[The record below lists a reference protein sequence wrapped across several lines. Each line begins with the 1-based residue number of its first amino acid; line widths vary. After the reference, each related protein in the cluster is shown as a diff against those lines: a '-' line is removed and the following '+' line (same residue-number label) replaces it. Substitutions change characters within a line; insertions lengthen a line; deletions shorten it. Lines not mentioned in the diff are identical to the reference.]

1 MHKVP
6 IAQLKINTYYTSPLF
21 WDGYIILYPNLP
33 ITEDLLNRLNQWH
46 CTEVETSGWPSES
59 IPSLKM
65 DPFLESVVDSR
76 GKVFKKEG
84 DGLRSIESVLSR
96 VYSVCRGTEKID
108 VNAFFEFAKDFR
120 AMIAGD
126 LSVYLTVPISDFAE
140 SDYLIAQSV
149 RTAVLAFA
157 VSEALKIPLY
167 RQLELITA
175 ALLHK
180 IGMVKIPK
188 IVYLKEGTLSEKET
202 ELIRYYPVLGARILK
217 ANGFSNEV
225 IQGVL
230 EHQEAYDGSG
240 YPQHLVGEG
249 ISLFGRILNV
259 TSSFC
264 AMTAFRPY
272 RSEIKNESSSILKIL
287 KGAKKEYD
295 PNICRTLL
303 GILSLYPI
311 GTMVLLANNSVAV
324 AVKVNPDNPKA
335 PYVKLLTD
343 SSGKPVM
350 NEQIFDTQRDDF
362 QIVRVLTDDEA
373 QNVKN
378 LFAEKRK

>member
-1 MHKVP
+1 M
-6 IAQLKINTYYTSPLF
+6 
-21 WDGYIILYPNLP
+21 
-33 ITEDLLNRLNQWH
+33 
-46 CTEVETSGWPSES
+46 
-59 IPSLKM
+59 
-65 DPFLESVVDSR
+65 
-76 GKVFKKEG
+76 
-84 DGLRSIESVLSR
+84 
-96 VYSVCRGTEKID
+96 
-108 VNAFFEFAKDFR
+108 
-120 AMIAGD
+120 
-126 LSVYLTVPISDFAE
+126 
-140 SDYLIAQSV
+140 
-149 RTAVLAFA
+149 
-157 VSEALKIPLY
+157 
-167 RQLELITA
+167 
-175 ALLHK
+175 
-180 IGMVKIPK
+180 
-188 IVYLKEGTLSEKET
+188 SEKET

-311 GTMVLLANNSVAV
+311 GTMVLLANKSVAV